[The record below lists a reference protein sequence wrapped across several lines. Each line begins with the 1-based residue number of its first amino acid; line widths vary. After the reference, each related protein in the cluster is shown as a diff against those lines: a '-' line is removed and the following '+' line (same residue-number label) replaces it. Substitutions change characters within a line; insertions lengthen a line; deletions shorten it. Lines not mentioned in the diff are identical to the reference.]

1 MAFDIKDFLSGFK
14 APEVYTGTE
23 NAYGAIARHGEN
35 KLAIHME
42 PAVMPRVLV
51 KGNPMA
57 VIGFMLRIVEVG
69 EDSLFQS
76 VFGMR
81 GKDIFQTNT
90 KHKVKG
96 FRLAKQFIALT
107 NYPCS
112 GTVYHKFAEQAFP
125 KLIDWFKENIE
136 KAEGTMVLSD
146 DELLA
151 IMGNSL
157 EQINDEE
164 MDLFHLPGQKPDWLG
179 PKKMNGTLHKKP
191 KDDSDLD
198 PDAESGEDD

>member
-42 PAVMPRVLV
+42 PVIYPKVLV
-51 KGNPMA
+51 NGNPMA
-57 VIGFMLRIVEVG
+57 IIGIALRAVEIG
-69 EDSLFQS
+69 DKPFFHEQ
-76 VFGMR
+76 FGLR
-81 GKDIFQTNT
+81 GGTHFKDAHG
-90 KHKVKG
+90 KKVEG
-96 FRLAKQFIALT
+96 FRLMKTFVPLT

-112 GTVYHKFAEQAFP
+112 GAQYIDYAYKAFP
-125 KLIDWFKENIE
+125 KLIDWFKGKVEQAGGSMI
-136 KAEGTMVLSD
+136 LSD
-146 DELLA
+146 DELIA
-151 IMGNSL
+151 IMSNSL
-157 EQINDEE
+157 EKMDEQQL
-164 MDLFHLPGQKPDWLG
+164 DLFHLPGQKPDWLG